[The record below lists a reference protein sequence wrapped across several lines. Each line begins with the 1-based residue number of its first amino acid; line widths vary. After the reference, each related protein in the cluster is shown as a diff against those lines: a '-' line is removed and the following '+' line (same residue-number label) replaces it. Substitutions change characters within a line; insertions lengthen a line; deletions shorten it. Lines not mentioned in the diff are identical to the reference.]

1 MGKQVHSTQF
11 LGGQGRIS
19 GGCARVMISRV
30 LSLFVVG
37 MGCNKGVQFLTPV
50 HAVFHGKGMKF
61 ADENRLLIS
70 YLEMG
75 RLS

>member
-1 MGKQVHSTQF
+1 MGNQVHRTQF
-11 LGGQGRIS
+11 WGDQGRIS
-19 GGCARVMISRV
+19 GGCARVTISRV

-37 MGCNKGVQFLTPV
+37 MGCNKGVQFLACV
-50 HAVFHGKGMKF
+50 DAMFHGRGMKF
-61 ADENRLLIS
+61 ADENKLLIS